1 MEENKQVL
9 PREEQIDIFLCT
21 RELPDKLTAETAALR
36 QLCSALVGEGYSVF
50 FPSALPGELTDEQR
64 AQRIVDALKSSRVMV
79 AAGVGPE
86 GLTDLLSRGL
96 WGAFLKSGE
105 DADRRFF
112 LCWRDQ
118 GDAALPVILEGRPI
132 YDMSDLS
139 FLTELKA
146 ALAAVLPPPRA
157 MEPEEGEETSPEP
170 EDVPAMK
177 EPPVAEA
184 APAED
189 IPAEEP
195 PDEAPAEDAT
205 AEEPPAEAPVE
216 EAPAEGPSAVP
227 EKKPFPWKWVL
238 LGAAVIALIVW
249 LLLKK

>member
-1 MEENKQVL
+1 M
-9 PREEQIDIFLCT
+9 
-21 RELPDKLTAETAALR
+21 
-36 QLCSALVGEGYSVF
+36 
-50 FPSALPGELTDEQR
+50 
-64 AQRIVDALKSSRVMV
+64 
-79 AAGVGPE
+79 
-86 GLTDLLSRGL
+86 
-96 WGAFLKSGE
+96 KSGE

-146 ALAAVLPPPRA
+146 ALAAVLPPRA

-170 EDVPAMK
+170 EEVPVK
-177 EPPVAEA
+177 EEAPVAEA

-195 PDEAPAEDAT
+195 PAEDAT
-205 AEEPPAEAPVE
+205 AEEPPAEAPAE
-216 EAPAEGPSAVP
+216 DATAEDPPAEGTTAEEPPAGP
-227 EKKPFPWKWVL
+227 EKKPFPWKWLL

-249 LLLKK
+249 LLLRK

>member
-1 MEENKQVL
+1 MEENKQAL
-9 PREEQIDIFLCT
+9 SREGQIDIFLCT

-36 QLCSALVGEGYSVF
+36 QLCAALVGEGYSVF
-50 FPSALPGELTDEQR
+50 FPSSLPGELTDEQR

-96 WGAFLKSGE
+96 WDAFLKSGE
-105 DADRRFF
+105 GADRRFF

-118 GDAALPVILEGRPI
+118 GDAALPMILEGRPI
-132 YDMSDLS
+132 YDMSDLR
-139 FLTELKA
+139 FLTELKT
-146 ALAAVLPPPRA
+146 ALAAVLPPPRE

-170 EDVPAMK
+170 EEVPA
-177 EPPVAEA
+177 PVEEA

-195 PDEAPAEDAT
+195 AAEAPAEDA
-205 AEEPPAEAPVE
+205 PAEAP
-216 EAPAEGPSAVP
+216 PAGP

-249 LLLKK
+249 LLLRK